1 MQDALSTAQADLARE
16 MSKISTE
23 LADMAEKRGDDYAEA
38 MEKVRF
44 LRKSVE
50 GLKERT
56 WELDSSTVDN
66 LVFYGIV
73 EDNVS
78 DNTEVAVKEVSEEHQ
93 IAKNPTDKHTGDPLQ
108 ATHTARN
115 ATCEGGQKHGGFWC
129 WYKASYCTV

>member
-1 MQDALSTAQADLARE
+1 VLQDALSTAQADLARE

-38 MEKVRF
+38 MGKVRF

-66 LVFYGIV
+66 LVFYGIE

-78 DNTEVAVKEVSEEHQ
+78 DNTEVAVKEVSEDQ
-93 IAKNPTDKHTGDPLQ
+93 KVADDFMAILAGDPLQ
-108 ATHTARN
+108 ATHTA
-115 ATCEGGQKHGGFWC
+115 
-129 WYKASYCTV
+129 

>member
-1 MQDALSTAQADLARE
+1 MLQDALSTAQADLARE

-38 MEKVRF
+38 MEKVCL

-50 GLKERT
+50 GLKEMS

-66 LVFYGIV
+66 LVFYGIE

-78 DNTEVAVKEVSEEHQ
+78 DNTEVAVKEVSEDQ
-93 IAKNPTDKHTGDPLQ
+93 KVADDFMAILAGDLLQ
-108 ATHTARN
+108 ATHTA
-115 ATCEGGQKHGGFWC
+115 
-129 WYKASYCTV
+129 

>member
-1 MQDALSTAQADLARE
+1 MNTAQSELVRE

-23 LADMAEKRGDDYAEA
+23 LADMAKKRGDFHTGA
-38 MEKVRF
+38 MEKVGF

-66 LVFYGIV
+66 LVFYGIE

-78 DNTEVAVKEVSEEHQ
+78 DNTEVAVKEVSEDHK
-93 IAKNPTDKHTGDPLQ
+93 IAKHPSDTYAGDPLQ
-108 ATHTARN
+108 FTH
-115 ATCEGGQKHGGFWC
+115 
-129 WYKASYCTV
+129 KA

>member
-1 MQDALSTAQADLARE
+1 MFQQQLPTPLLQDALNTVQANLLRE

-23 LADMAEKRGDDYAEA
+23 LAVMAEKRGECHAEA

-44 LRKSVE
+44 LSKSVE

-66 LVFYGIV
+66 LVFYGIE

-78 DNTEVAVKEVSEEHQ
+78 DNIEAAVKEVS
-93 IAKNPTDKHTGDPLQ
+93 
-108 ATHTARN
+108 
-115 ATCEGGQKHGGFWC
+115 
-129 WYKASYCTV
+129 

>member
-1 MQDALSTAQADLARE
+1 MLQDALSTAQADLVRE
-16 MSKISTE
+16 MSKINTE
-23 LADMAEKRGDDYAEA
+23 LADMAEKTGDDYAEA

-66 LVFYGIV
+66 LVFYGIE

-78 DNTEVAVKEVSEEHQ
+78 DNTEVVVKEVSEDHM
-93 IAKNPTDKHTGDPLQ
+93 IAKNPTDKHTGDSLH
-108 ATHTARN
+108 AAHTARN
-115 ATCEGGQKHGGFWC
+115 AICEGDQKHG
-129 WYKASYCTV
+129 YS

>member
-1 MQDALSTAQADLARE
+1 MLQDALSTAQADLARE
-16 MSKISTE
+16 TSKISTE

-38 MEKVRF
+38 MEKVGF

-66 LVFYGIV
+66 LVFYGIE

-78 DNTEVAVKEVSEEHQ
+78 DNTEMAVKEVSEDHT
-93 IAKNPTDKHTGDPLQ
+93 IAKDPTDIHTGDLLQ
-108 ATHTARN
+108 SPCCTYSARTLYN
-115 ATCEGGQKHGGFWC
+115 
-129 WYKASYCTV
+129 WYS